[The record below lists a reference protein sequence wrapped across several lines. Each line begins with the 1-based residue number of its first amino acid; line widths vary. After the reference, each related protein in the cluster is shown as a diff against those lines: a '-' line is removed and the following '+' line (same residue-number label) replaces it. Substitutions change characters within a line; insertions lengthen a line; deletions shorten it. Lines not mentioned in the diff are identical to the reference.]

1 MIEDDTATAA
11 ARFSALARELAEQPD
26 PTATAGRVVELA
38 ASVLGCTGAGILT
51 LGARDQ
57 LSIVAASD
65 LQLLGAAARIADE
78 TGDSVSRQVLLDRAT
93 VLSNDLAA
101 DPRWPKYSARL
112 VAETPVRSAMGFFLI
127 LDQLELGAMTL
138 YSDRVGFFTPK
149 LADRAGIF
157 ADHAAI
163 ALARSA
169 EHAEAGNLRVALSS
183 SREIGIAIGIVM
195 ATHRVSEQHAFDML
209 RTASQH
215 THRKL
220 RDVAAEV
227 ALTGEV
233 PQWSKV

>member
-26 PTATAGRVVELA
+26 PTATAHRVVELA
-38 ASVLGCTGAGILT
+38 ASVLGCTGAGILK
-51 LGARDQ
+51 LGTHDQ

-65 LQLLGAAARIADE
+65 RQLLSTAARIADE
-78 TGDSVSRQVLLDRAT
+78 TGDSVSRQVLLDRAP
-93 VLSNDLAA
+93 VLSNDLAG
-101 DPRWPKYSARL
+101 DPRWPRYSARL
-112 VAETPVRSAMGFFLI
+112 VTETPVRSAMGFFLI

-138 YSDRVGFFTPK
+138 YSDQVGFFTPT

-233 PQWSKV
+233 PQWSKA